1 MASTVRSCVL
11 NTSCLP
17 ASVHVHLL
25 RALLPCSLTCCT
37 LNTTLQPAC
46 DSMCSSASSLQLP
59 GQPAKLNCSSFN
71 LAKGLPHIKWLHIHT
86 AHSAA
91 AGQLHLAEHLA
102 EALLD
107 LVHEEVSHGAALVV
121 GVVVRRGGVD
131 QLGGRRHLLHL
142 HTRLQAARKPA

>member
-1 MASTVRSCVL
+1 MFTCSG
-11 NTSCLP
+11 
-17 ASVHVHLL
+17 
-25 RALLPCSLTCCT
+25 PCSPACCPCCT
-37 LNTTLQPAC
+37 LNITLQLAC
-46 DSMCSSASSLQLP
+46 YSMHSPASSLQPPCRSCLP
-59 GQPAKLNCSSFN
+59 NCSSFI
-71 LAKGLPHIKWLHIHT
+71 LAKGLPHSRWLHIHT

-107 LVHEEVSHGAALVV
+107 LVHEEIRHGAALVV

-142 HTRLQAARKPA
+142 HARLQAARKPA